1 MVIVISATRIAM
13 LYLVLW
19 RLTVKEFSMP
29 LMYLHLTP
37 NAFDAAEKRQIAELI
52 TEASLRAESIPD
64 EPERRLRSL
73 LFIEET
79 PAAHF
84 YAGGLS
90 GESLVRGVFLHLHVG
105 VGVMDGARRAQ
116 LIADVHAAVE
126 QVARN
131 GNAANDRRHV
141 ATSVVITDVPEGFW
155 GQQGSVR
162 RLPQMAA
169 VAGFEHL
176 RSVATE

>member
-1 MVIVISATRIAM
+1 
-13 LYLVLW
+13 
-19 RLTVKEFSMP
+19 MP

-37 NAFDAAEKRQIAELI
+37 DAFDADEKRQIVELI

-73 LFIEET
+73 LFIEEHA
-79 PAAHF
+79 PGHF
-84 YAGGLS
+84 FAGGIS

-116 LIADVHAAVE
+116 LIADVHAAIE
-126 QVARN
+126 QVARHA
-131 GNAANDRRHV
+131 GSDRRQL

-176 RSVATE
+176 SSIATD

>member
-1 MVIVISATRIAM
+1 MEAA
-13 LYLVLW
+13 
-19 RLTVKEFSMP
+19 MP

-37 NAFDAAEKRQIAELI
+37 NAFNAVETQQIAELI
-52 TEASLRAESIPD
+52 TEASLRAESIPN

-73 LFIEET
+73 LFIDEH
-79 PAAHF
+79 AAGRF
-84 YAGGLS
+84 YAGGRP
-90 GESLVRGVFLHLHVG
+90 GEALVRGVFLHLHVG

-116 LIADVHAAVE
+116 LIADVHAAVD

-131 GNAANDRRHV
+131 GDAGDRRRV
-141 ATSVVITDVPEGFW
+141 VTSVVVTDVPEGFW
-155 GQQGSVR
+155 GQDGSVR

-176 RSVATE
+176 RSIAAG

>member
-1 MVIVISATRIAM
+1 
-13 LYLVLW
+13 
-19 RLTVKEFSMP
+19 MP

-37 NAFDAAEKRQIAELI
+37 NAFDAAEKQQIAELI

-73 LFIEET
+73 MFIEEH
-79 PAAHF
+79 PVDHF
-84 YAGGLS
+84 YAGGVS
-90 GESLVRGVFLHLHVG
+90 GEALVRGVFLHLHVG

-116 LIADVHAAVE
+116 LIADVHAAIE

-131 GNAANDRRHV
+131 ASAAGDRRHI

-155 GQQGSVR
+155 GQQGGVR

-169 VAGFEHL
+169 IAGFEHL
-176 RSVATE
+176 RCIAAE

>member
-1 MVIVISATRIAM
+1 
-13 LYLVLW
+13 
-19 RLTVKEFSMP
+19 MP

-73 LFIEET
+73 LFIEEH
-79 PAAHF
+79 PAGLF
-84 YAGGLS
+84 YAGGLL

-116 LIADVHAAVE
+116 FIADVHAAVE
-126 QVARN
+126 HVARN
-131 GNAANDRRHV
+131 GNGTSDHRYIS
-141 ATSVVITDVPEGFW
+141 TSVVITDVPEGFW

-162 RLPQMAA
+162 RLPQMAT
-169 VAGFEHL
+169 VAGFKHL
-176 RSVATE
+176 SSIATE